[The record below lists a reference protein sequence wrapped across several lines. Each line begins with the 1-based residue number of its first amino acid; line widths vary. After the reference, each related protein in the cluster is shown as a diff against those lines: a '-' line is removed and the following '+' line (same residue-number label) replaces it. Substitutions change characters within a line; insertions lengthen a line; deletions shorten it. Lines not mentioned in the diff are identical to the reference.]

1 MIRIRNMYDTAAS
14 LDLTEITKTYLGAY
28 EYTEMSLSENQKMET
43 ILENRFQWQVES
55 RSEEGEELELE
66 NLKRMSRELSSS
78 IHFNP
83 GQIRTFFIP
92 LSFS

>member
-1 MIRIRNMYDTAAS
+1 MVRIRNIYDTAAS
-14 LDLTEITKTYLGAY
+14 LDLTEITKTYLGSY

-43 ILENRFQWQVES
+43 IIENRYQWQVEGMS
-55 RSEEGEELELE
+55 KEEDLELE
-66 NLKRMSRELSSS
+66 NLKRSSRELSSS
-78 IHFNP
+78 INFNP